1 MQHLH
6 RQALLVTTF
15 SNHRMPMHGLS
26 VIRCALLMCRVLIM
40 IEVLLE
46 DIKAESFVQGRSN
59 YRV

>member
-1 MQHLH
+1 
-6 RQALLVTTF
+6 
-15 SNHRMPMHGLS
+15 MHGLS
-26 VIRCALLMCRVLIM
+26 VISCALLMCRVLIM